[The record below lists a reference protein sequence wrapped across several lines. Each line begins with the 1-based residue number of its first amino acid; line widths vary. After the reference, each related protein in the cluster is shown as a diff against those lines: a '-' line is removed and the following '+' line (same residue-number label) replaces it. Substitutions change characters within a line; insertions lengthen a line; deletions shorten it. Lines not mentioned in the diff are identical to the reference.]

1 MIDGLLGDIRYGG
14 RMMFRKPGLT
24 AVAVLT
30 LALGIGANTAIFSV
44 VDAVLLRRLP
54 FPEPDRLTL
63 IWNTAPQIGYP
74 QAPIAYGTFIDIIEQ
89 NQSFEQMGAWELW
102 DNKSNLSGG
111 GEPEQVRHALVS
123 ENLFSILNIKPIH
136 GRTFL
141 QEDKADSPPVVVI
154 SEGLWKRR
162 FGSDPSVIGQ
172 ELILNTAS
180 YTVIGVMPSRF
191 TFPSSGTAPEV
202 WLLLSQVKYPWWDRN
217 NRGTHD
223 FGVIGRLKPG
233 VSLSQS
239 QAEMDTI
246 ASRLAEQYP
255 DKNRDMGMQ
264 VVSLHQQ
271 TVRDTRQS
279 LMLLLGAVAFVLLI
293 ACTNVAN
300 ILLGRAVSRQK
311 EMGLRAVL
319 GASRLRVIRQLLTE
333 SVMLSLMGGALG
345 ILLALWGIETLAA
358 VPSGKPDVYSPYVIP
373 SDQIGLNSQVLG
385 FTFGLSLAVG
395 IIFGLVPA
403 LYASKI
409 DLNQSLKEGST
420 RASGGPRRSRTR
432 GTLVVCQIALSLVLL
447 VGAGLMIRSFL
458 RLQGVDPGFQT
469 KNVLTAKI
477 VLPGSKYYRP
487 TLQRQFYEEV
497 MRRVRAL
504 PDVVATGITKGLPL
518 SEDDNARY
526 IQIEGQPPA
535 TPGQQNVAKF
545 HSVSAGYFGA
555 IGIDLLEGRLFD
567 EHDTYDARVVGI
579 VNETFA
585 RRFLPGENPIGKRVN
600 PGDRGWYEI
609 VGVVKDAK
617 FTALREGP
625 MPEVYATYFQGFNP
639 EMTLVI
645 RTESDPR
652 SLIGSIRQ
660 EVLEVD
666 KDQPIAH
673 IQTMTDR
680 ISNSVARPRYD
691 ATLLALFALV
701 ALVLAAVGIYGVISY
716 SVSQRTHEIGIR
728 MALGAQKSDVLN
740 LVLRQGMSLIIL
752 GLAAGIAGA
761 LALTRVLSNL
771 LYEVSATDPATFIV
785 ITLLLAGVGVA
796 ACFIPARRAM
806 KVEPIVA
813 LRFE

>member
-63 IWNTAPQIGYP
+63 IWNTAPQIGYS
-74 QAPIAYGTFIDIIEQ
+74 QAPLAYGTFIDISEQ
-89 NQSFEQMGAWELW
+89 NQSFEQIGAWELW
-102 DNKSNLSGG
+102 DNKSNLSGD

-123 ENLFSILNIKPIH
+123 QNLFSILDIKPVH

-141 QEDKADSPPVVVI
+141 QEDKADSPPVAVI

-162 FGSDPSVIGQ
+162 FGSDPSVIGK

-202 WLLLSQVKYPWWDRN
+202 WLLLTQVKYPWWDRN
-217 NRGTHD
+217 NRGSHD

-233 VSLSQS
+233 VSLSQA
-239 QAEMDTI
+239 QAEMNTL
-246 ASRLAEQYP
+246 ASRLA
-255 DKNRDMGMQ
+255 DKNDMGMA
-264 VVSLHQQ
+264 VVSLHRQ
-271 TVRDTRQS
+271 TVRDMRQS

-311 EMGLRAVL
+311 EIALRAVL

-333 SVMLSLMGGALG
+333 SVLLSLMGGTLG
-345 ILLALWGIETLAA
+345 ILLALWGIEALAA
-358 VPSGKPDVYSPYVIP
+358 VPSGKPDVYSPYAIP
-373 SDQIGLNSQVLG
+373 TDQIGLNGDVLG
-385 FTFGLSLAVG
+385 FTFGLSLAAG

-403 LYASKI
+403 LHASKI

-420 RASGGPRRSRTR
+420 RASGPRRSRTR
-432 GTLVVCQIALSLVLL
+432 GALVVCQIALSLVLL

-458 RLQGVDPGFQT
+458 RLQRVDPGFQT

-497 MRRVRAL
+497 MQRVRAL

-518 SEDDNARY
+518 SEDDNGRY

-535 TPGQQNVAKF
+535 PPGQQNVAKF

-555 IGIDLLEGRLFD
+555 IGIELLEGRLFD
-567 EHDTYDARVVGI
+567 ERDTYDARVVGI

-617 FTALREGP
+617 FTALSEGP

-639 EMTLVI
+639 EMTMVV

-652 SLIGSIRQ
+652 NLIGSIRQ

-673 IQTMTDR
+673 VQTMTDR
-680 ISNSVARPRYD
+680 VSNSVARPRYD

-740 LVLRQGMSLIIL
+740 LALRQGLSLIIL
-752 GLAAGIAGA
+752 GLTAGIAGA

-771 LYEVSATDPATFIV
+771 LYGVSATDPATFIV
-785 ITLLLAGVGVA
+785 ITLLLAGVGMA

-806 KVEPIVA
+806 KVDPIVA